1 MKESTE
7 RILYSPLGA
16 LFHLMALMPLRA
28 LYLLSDAL
36 YFLVYHVVRYRR
48 NIVRRNLAESFPDK
62 SRKDILGIERE
73 FYHHFADYFVESIK
87 LLHISDDEMRRRCP
101 FEGVELID
109 RAFDQGRSI
118 LVYVSHYGNWEWVT
132 SVTLWSRYKAGENA
146 IFAQVYRPLKNKWF
160 DNLFLGI
167 RSRFHSVC
175 FAKNK
180 VLRDLV
186 RAKASGKPIITGF
199 ISDQH
204 PNRNDE
210 DHVIRFLNHDTA
222 MITGAEMIAR
232 KMNYV
237 VLYFDLEKTSRG
249 HYKCT
254 VREISQDTSLMP
266 VGALTDDY
274 ARRLEQRI
282 CSSPAYW
289 LWTHNRW
296 KRKVVLKE
304 NNDKMKSEQ

>member
-7 RILYSPLGA
+7 KILYSPLNA
-16 LFHLMALMPLRA
+16 LFHLMALMPLRV
-28 LYLLSDAL
+28 LYVLSDAL
-36 YFLVYHVVRYRR
+36 YFLLYRVVGYRR
-48 NIVRRNLAESFPDK
+48 KIVRRNLTESFPDK
-62 SRKDILGIERE
+62 STKEIDGIERE
-73 FYHHFADYFVESIK
+73 FYHHLADYFVETIK

-101 FEGVELID
+101 YEGVELID

-118 LVYVSHYGNWEWVT
+118 LVYVSHYGNWEWVP
-132 SVTLWSRYKAGENA
+132 SVTLWSRYQAGENA

-160 DNLFLGI
+160 DNLFLRI

-175 FAKNK
+175 FAKNT

-186 RAKASGKPIITGF
+186 RARAAGKPIITGF

-210 DHVIRFLNHDTA
+210 GHVIRFLNHDTA

-232 KMNYV
+232 KLNYV
-237 VLYFDLEKTSRG
+237 VLHFDLEKTGRG

-254 VREISQDTSLMP
+254 VREICQDASQLP
-266 VGALTDDY
+266 VGAITDAY

-282 CSSPAYW
+282 CASPAYW

-296 KRKVVLKE
+296 KNKVELNEKT
-304 NNDKMKSEQ
+304 NK